1 MTWEVIVTGQ
11 ATPYGVP
18 MTRFGEQL
26 RHWRTTRRYSQLALA
41 TAADVSSRHLSYLET
56 GKSRPSREMVI
67 HLSRVLEIP
76 LRVQNDMLV
85 AAGFAP
91 AYGETP
97 LGSSAMER
105 VRATIQH
112 ILDVH
117 EPALAVAVDGAY
129 DVVAA
134 NDPTTT
140 VVGALVAPD
149 SAAVGPSL
157 NTMRLLFHP
166 DGIRHAVANWTDAA
180 TAVLRRLLLDVV
192 HRPTDERLS
201 DLLDEVMSYP
211 GVSSLPQRT
220 ESVGAGDLL
229 VPMDI
234 AVGGRR
240 VRLLTT
246 IATIGAPH
254 DVTLE
259 ELHLETLWPADDAS
273 RAALEE
279 MVGA

>member
-1 MTWEVIVTGQ
+1 
-11 ATPYGVP
+11 
-18 MTRFGEQL
+18 MTRFGDQL

-41 TAADVSSRHLSYLET
+41 TAAEVSSRHLSYLET

-67 HLSRVLEIP
+67 HLARVLEIP

-97 LGSSAMER
+97 LDSTAMDR
-105 VRATIQH
+105 VRATIGH

-117 EPALAVAVDGAY
+117 RPALATAVDGAY

-134 NDPTTT
+134 NEPVAR
-140 VVGALVAPD
+140 VVGMLVAPD
-149 SAAVGPSL
+149 SPALAPSL
-157 NTMRLLFHP
+157 NTMRLTFHP
-166 DGIRHAVANWTDAA
+166 DGIRPAVTNWTDAA
-180 TAVLRRLLLDVV
+180 TAVLHRLRLDAV
-192 HRPTDERLS
+192 HRPTDERLRE
-201 DLLDEVMSYP
+201 LLDEIMAYP
-211 GVSSLPQRT
+211 GVASLPQRT
-220 ESVGAGDLL
+220 ESVGPDALL
-229 VPMDI
+229 VPLDL
-234 AVGGRR
+234 AVDGHD

-246 IATIGAPH
+246 ISTIGAPH

-273 RAALEE
+273 RAVLEALDRDGPPSG
-279 MVGA
+279 V